1 VRVGG
6 SEQGFTGAN
15 APTNVI
21 PLAFNDTATKI
32 DLAIGNGGF
41 GSPIDGTVTNVRI
54 KGIGVNPFGQNR
66 SFARGGQTIY
76 VYRAP
81 ITGNDSDRDVKADPV
96 VIDSYAV
103 DPFTRHLWLHIPGG
117 WVKCRTAAT
126 TIYVPQANCSWQ
138 KVTSSTDPNR
148 IIIPNSGTGFFNLT
162 TAQIE
167 QCINN
172 NLPNASGDY
181 VLPVIS
187 EVPWELYDNSL
198 PPGRI
203 LPQFIRLPMSL
214 QSLCSST
221 RAEIHGL
228 GYYVG
233 SGNPYS
239 NPASHPGIDIFS
251 PVGGDTYSIADNGL
265 IVGIGVE
272 GMNTRSAGNWGATTI
287 QYDVPRKLDSKI
299 GRI

>member
-1 VRVGG
+1 
-6 SEQGFTGAN
+6 
-15 APTNVI
+15 
-21 PLAFNDTATKI
+21 
-32 DLAIGNGGF
+32 
-41 GSPIDGTVTNVRI
+41 
-54 KGIGVNPFGQNR
+54 
-66 SFARGGQTIY
+66 
-76 VYRAP
+76 
-81 ITGNDSDRDVKADPV
+81 
-96 VIDSYAV
+96 
-103 DPFTRHLWLHIPGG
+103 
-117 WVKCRTAAT
+117 
-126 TIYVPQANCSWQ
+126 
-138 KVTSSTDPNR
+138 
-148 IIIPNSGTGFFNLT
+148 LT

-181 VLPVIS
+181 VLPVIG

-251 PVGGDTYSIADNGL
+251 PVGGDTYSIADSGL

-287 QYDVPRKLDSKI
+287 QEGIGYSVIVRYGHLYVLYGHLLQVDQRIYAGKKVMRGDRLGEIGTFTGAEPHLHLEVRSFGASIPTTGTILVRDANNANNHYGILANGGSQALNIYDI
-299 GRI
+299 AHGEIN